1 MTFVLG
7 APRAAR
13 PSPDH
18 AALAGRSGETLRIA
32 PNAVLRPVPAV
43 SDAVSVLVAD
53 DNDVYRGGVV
63 RALTR
68 RCIDVVAE
76 VADGARALDE
86 IRRLRP
92 RVALLDLRMPH
103 LDGID
108 VAEQVRADPS
118 LVGVRVVILSAEDR
132 GAAIVRAREA
142 GVVAYLDKDA
152 TRRDICDAV
161 LAAADGPQR

>member
-1 MTFVLG
+1 MNLVLESPRLPRPPAERG
-7 APRAAR
+7 AP
-13 PSPDH
+13 
-18 AALAGRSGETLRIA
+18 AGRAGRPPLRVAPDVASG
-32 PNAVLRPVPAV
+32 PVTSARQ
-43 SDAVSVLVAD
+43 SVSVLVAD

-68 RCIDVVAE
+68 RSIDVVAE
-76 VADGARALDE
+76 VGDGARALDE

-92 RVALLDLRMPH
+92 QVALLDLRMPH

-108 VAEQVRADPS
+108 VAEQVQADPA
-118 LVGVRVVILSAEDR
+118 LVGVRILILSAEDR
-132 GAAIVRAREA
+132 SAAVARAREA

-161 LAAADGPQR
+161 VAAADGR